1 MSLLQSPAPSLSPSN
16 TRLWFPHPTLGFPFR
31 QCHYPLLARSPP
43 HPPAWPPYRPSYPPW
58 SLALSQSLSLF
69 SSAWVQFPVD
79 QLLVMVIDT
88 LAPLVWA
95 SSSHSI
101 RGIDICGQVRQSCQE
116 PSFPPSHFQ
125 AHPSLGLLFRDPLV
139 FVCFSALSV
148 FLVPCIGSSAVPNPL
163 PSAVRRYGVRNII
176 EYTTRTTEEYVR
188 I

>member
-16 TRLWFPHPTLGFPFR
+16 TRLWFPHPTLGFPFH

-43 HPPAWPPYRPSYPPW
+43 HPRLGRRIDHRIPRGL
-58 SLALSQSLSLF
+58 SLSLSLSLF

-88 LAPLVWA
+88 LAPPVWA

-176 EYTTRTTEEYVR
+176 EYTIRTTEEYVR